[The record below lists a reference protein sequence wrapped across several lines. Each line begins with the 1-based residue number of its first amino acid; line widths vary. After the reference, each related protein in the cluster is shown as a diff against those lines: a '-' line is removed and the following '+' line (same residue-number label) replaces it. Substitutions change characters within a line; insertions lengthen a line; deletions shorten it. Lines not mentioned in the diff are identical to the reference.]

1 MRSVAPKIRA
11 SGTMNTE
18 VSIVM
23 VNPTTASSAID
34 WVNTRSVWWVSPCP
48 VRMEAV
54 VAVPTPTIRLKAE
67 KRVNTGRAT
76 FRAARPS
83 LPTAAP
89 TKNTS
94 AMQ

>member
-1 MRSVAPKIRA
+1 MRSVAPNTRA

-18 VSIVM
+18 VSRVR
-23 VNPTTASSAID
+23 PTTASSTID
-34 WVNTRSVWWVSPCP
+34 WVKTRLVCWVCPCP